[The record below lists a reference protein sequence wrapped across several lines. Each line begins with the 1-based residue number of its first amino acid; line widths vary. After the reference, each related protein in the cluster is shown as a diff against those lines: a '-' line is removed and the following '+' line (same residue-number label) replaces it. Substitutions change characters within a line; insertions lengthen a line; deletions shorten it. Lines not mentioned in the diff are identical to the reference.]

1 MIYVGTG
8 TGLFVLII
16 ASIGIIF
23 IVIKKRSG
31 STRKPVNNTK
41 NSSNNSKN
49 DDEYDDNYDNEY
61 DEDQGDYYSET
72 VRTRK
77 NSDDYYTVNM
87 KSISDD
93 ADYYTLKN

>member
-8 TGLFVLII
+8 TGLFVLI

-31 STRKPVNNTK
+31 STRKPVSNTK
-41 NSSNNSKN
+41 NSSNNSKD

-61 DEDQGDYYSET
+61 EEGQGDYYTES
-72 VRTRK
+72 VRSRK
-77 NSDDYYTVNM
+77 DSDDYYTVNM
-87 KSISDD
+87 KSISDG
-93 ADYYTLKN
+93 ADYYS